1 MNTRQRGLVAS
12 ILMATLVLS
21 PLAEAKRAGGGRSH
35 GMTRSVTPSQSH
47 QQPTSTYQA
56 PSAAPAAPQP
66 QKSGSNVGKMVAAGA
81 AGAAVGA
88 LATHALANNDHNG
101 TATSAPQQNVQA
113 EKKSGIPGWI
123 WLILLGGIGFFIYR
137 KMSAKKT
144 AAVNPYT
151 QGQGSAPFTGQASP
165 TNESTNIFGQNV
177 GGNSAGNN
185 QGFGGAYTNSG
196 SQLPDGTEPASFLRI
211 ARQRF
216 NHIQSIN
223 SASNVEEIRRY
234 LTPELYNSM
243 YQDIMANRDQDVAEF
258 SNLNAMVAGSATEN
272 GQYVVS
278 VRFTGTVSEDLNS
291 LPQPFTEVWHFVKPV
306 GSQQDWLVAGI
317 QVEN

>member
-137 KMSAKKT
+137 KMSAKKLQLQIHT
-144 AAVNPYT
+144 HKAKVLHHLQDKLAQQMKVP
-151 QGQGSAPFTGQASP
+151 
-165 TNESTNIFGQNV
+165 IF
-177 GGNSAGNN
+177 
-185 QGFGGAYTNSG
+185 
-196 SQLPDGTEPASFLRI
+196 L
-211 ARQRF
+211 
-216 NHIQSIN
+216 
-223 SASNVEEIRRY
+223 
-234 LTPELYNSM
+234 
-243 YQDIMANRDQDVAEF
+243 
-258 SNLNAMVAGSATEN
+258 
-272 GQYVVS
+272 
-278 VRFTGTVSEDLNS
+278 
-291 LPQPFTEVWHFVKPV
+291 VKT
-306 GSQQDWLVAGI
+306 
-317 QVEN
+317 